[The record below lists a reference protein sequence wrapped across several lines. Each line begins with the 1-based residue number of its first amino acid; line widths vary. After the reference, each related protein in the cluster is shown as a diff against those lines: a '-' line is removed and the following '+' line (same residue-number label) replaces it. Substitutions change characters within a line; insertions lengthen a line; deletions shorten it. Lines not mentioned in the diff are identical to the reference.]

1 MTTENNEVVSVL
13 RELTSKFD
21 ALRQDVDRLRNDAHL
36 KARRRYPLPKV
47 PATRTPQLDGFIKGE
62 VSMAT
67 RNADKEL
74 ARLQSLVLDSLA
86 PLTHLLEAEQRG
98 GPPMWEE
105 AKKAVVAATECV
117 GNASA
122 KMTHLR
128 REKVITDLNKALLPV
143 AKEATNFQTALPSL
157 FGTEFAKKAKDHIDQ
172 QGGGYQQFQ
181 RGGARSSYRP
191 SYKGN
196 WKPELPKN

>member
-47 PATRTPQLDGFIKGE
+47 PVTRTPQLDGFIQGE

-105 AKKAVVAATECV
+105 AKKAVVAAT
-117 GNASA
+117 
-122 KMTHLR
+122 
-128 REKVITDLNKALLPV
+128 
-143 AKEATNFQTALPSL
+143 
-157 FGTEFAKKAKDHIDQ
+157 
-172 QGGGYQQFQ
+172 
-181 RGGARSSYRP
+181 
-191 SYKGN
+191 
-196 WKPELPKN
+196 